1 MLRPREQADS
11 LEETGELEDRKEI
24 PWPVVSTFRRQTTRT
39 SLDGSTLANAGRNHD
54 LKTSIC
60 VPSFRP
66 SFFLARPWAHTS
78 APLPFLN
85 RWWVEMEAQWDLPST
100 LVVTFKTR
108 RFLDVSKHASTR
120 HPRRNS
126 LLRGSSW
133 TLNDYSSGGW
143 APPSGQSW

>member
-1 MLRPREQADS
+1 MGTWDLGVGRDAQAQGTDEQSGGGNGGTRGQERDF
-11 LEETGELEDRKEI
+11 T
-24 PWPVVSTFRRQTTRT
+24 WPVVSHVQEVTTRT

-85 RWWVEMEAQWDLPST
+85 RWWVEMEAQWDLPNA

-120 HPRRNS
+120 HPQTEFS
-126 LLRGSSW
+126 IAGLQL
-133 TLNDYSSGGW
+133 D
-143 APPSGQSW
+143 AK